1 MYAWIWRRLPGAWHT
16 KLAVAG
22 AAVLAVAAVLWNV
35 VFPWVE
41 PKVQFDHGVVTGTPS
56 PSSGSSSEPPGPGIP

>member
-16 KLAVAG
+16 KLAVA
-22 AAVLAVAAVLWNV
+22 AAVVLAFALVLWNV

-56 PSSGSSSEPPGPGIP
+56 PSSSGEPGLP

>member
-16 KLAVAG
+16 KLAVA
-22 AAVLAVAAVLWNV
+22 AAVALAIGLVLWNV

-56 PSSGSSSEPPGPGIP
+56 PSSSPGVP